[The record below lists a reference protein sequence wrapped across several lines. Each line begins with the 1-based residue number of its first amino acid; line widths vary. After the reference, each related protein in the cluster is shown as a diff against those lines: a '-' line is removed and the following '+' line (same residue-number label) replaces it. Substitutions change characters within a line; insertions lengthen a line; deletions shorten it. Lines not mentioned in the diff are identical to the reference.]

1 MLIKLDSVRK
11 IYNTNGTKVEALRGI
26 SLNIDEGEFVSI
38 TGESGSGKSTLLS
51 IIGGIAPPT
60 EGIVEVDGIEI
71 YKIDSERLADFRR
84 KYIGFVFQQFHL
96 LPYLNAIENV
106 MLPLSI
112 EGIKDSEEIA
122 REALRMV
129 GLIDKAKR
137 LPNELSGGEQQRV
150 AIARAIVNEPPI
162 VLADEPTGNLD
173 SRTGWEIFS
182 LFERLNSEGRCII
195 IITHNQEI
203 AKKTRRIIT
212 LRDGFLV

>member
-1 MLIKLDSVRK
+1 MLINLDSIKK
-11 IYNTNGTKVEALRGI
+11 IYNTNGTMVEALKGI
-26 SLNIDEGEFVSI
+26 SLNIGEGEFVSI

-51 IIGGIAPPT
+51 VIGGIAPPT
-60 EGIVEVDGIEI
+60 EGKVEVDGINI
-71 YKIDSERLADFRR
+71 YEIDSERLADFRR

-112 EGIKDSEEIA
+112 EGIKNPEEIA
-122 REALRMV
+122 QEALRMV

-182 LFERLNSEGRCII
+182 LFERLNSRGICII
-195 IITHNQEI
+195 IVTHNQEI
-203 AKKTRRIIT
+203 AKKTQRIIT
-212 LRDGFLV
+212 LRDGLLV